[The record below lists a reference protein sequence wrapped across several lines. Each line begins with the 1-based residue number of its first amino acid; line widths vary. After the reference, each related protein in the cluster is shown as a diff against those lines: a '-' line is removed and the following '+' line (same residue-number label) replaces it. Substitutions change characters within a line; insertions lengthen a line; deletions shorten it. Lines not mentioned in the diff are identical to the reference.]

1 MEKNIG
7 KFIGFPSCPK
17 KGGFWLYPRIMDDY
31 WQCLNGSEQKVLD
44 FILRH
49 TWGFGKDADRIS
61 LTQLEYGVGKFD
73 KGTGLTRPPIIK
85 AIKGL
90 VAKGFIEKVSTE
102 KTNIYKLVVKEIYYP
117 CKSSLPVASK
127 YNIHTIDKTTI
138 NSLTKDKASRYASGE
153 KWGEKPFYRGEEMRF
168 SKGKWW
174 VIPNDGG
181 EWLEFAGSLK
191 NDIEWKKI

>member
-1 MEKNIG
+1 MEKIVG
-7 KFIGFPSCPK
+7 KFIGFPSSPQ
-17 KGGFWLYPRIMDDY
+17 KGEFWLYPRIMDDY
-31 WQCLNGSEQKVLD
+31 WQYLNGSEHKVLD

-61 LTQLEYGVGKFD
+61 LTQLEHGVGKLD

-90 VAKGFIEKVSTE
+90 VAKGFIEKVNTE
-102 KTNIYKLVVKEIYYP
+102 KTNIYKLVVREIYYP
-117 CKSSLPVASK
+117 CKSSLPVTSK

-138 NSLTKDKASRYASGE
+138 NSLTKDKASRYESGK

-168 SKGKWW
+168 SKSKWW

-181 EWLEFAGSLK
+181 EWLEFAGSVK